1 MNFAWE
7 SETAS
12 ELQIIH
18 LTDTH
23 ILDSANDTLYGLNT
37 RETLQNVIAQALSD
51 FPQTDLLLFTGDISQ
66 TGSESSYRIF
76 QSIIEKIDLPILCVP
91 GNHDNP
97 ERLQQIIPSS
107 PNQSTVFFENQN
119 FSIVLM
125 NSSVERAH
133 HGGLDDECLNQ
144 LQHFLDTSNRKFHLF
159 ALHHAPLPTHS
170 RWLDELGLQNAS
182 RLLDILQGS
191 GAPSLLLCGHIHQQL
206 DHQINQ
212 LRLLA
217 TPSTCH
223 QFKAKSDSLQCDEQS
238 SAAYRSIKI
247 SLPDLVETSVHFV
260 DCRATR
266 CKSRAHGLI
275 QTNYPSISNR
285 NG

>member
-1 MNFAWE
+1 MNFTWE
-7 SETAS
+7 SETVA

-23 ILDSANDTLYGLNT
+23 ILDAANDTLYGLNT
-37 RETLQNVIAQALSD
+37 RETLQAVITQALSD

-66 TGSESSYRIF
+66 TGSKSSYRIF
-76 QSIIEKIDLPILCVP
+76 QSIIEKLELPILCVP

-107 PNQSTVFFENQN
+107 PYQSTNFFENQN
-119 FSIVLM
+119 FSIALL
-125 NSSVERAH
+125 NSCVDRAH
-133 HGGLDDECLNQ
+133 YGELDDDCLNQ
-144 LQHFLDTSNRKFHLF
+144 LQQFLHTSDSRFHLI
-159 ALHHAPLPTHS
+159 ALHHAPVPIHS
-170 RWLDELGLQNAS
+170 RWLDELGLQNGS

-191 GAPSLLLCGHIHQQL
+191 ATPSLLLCGHIHQQL

-223 QFKAKSDSLQCDEQS
+223 QFKARSDSLQCDKQS

-247 SLPDLVETSVHFV
+247 SLPDVIETSVHFV
-260 DCRATR
+260 DCRAPRRKSSTR
-266 CKSRAHGLI
+266 GLI
-275 QTNYPSISNR
+275 QSSYPSISNR
-285 NG
+285 DG